1 MRHPSASKTRRVV
14 QWSSGA
20 CGAIAIGAIARRPD
34 LELIGLW
41 VHDPA
46 KVGRDAGE
54 LAGGKPIGLRATDD
68 AEALLALAPDCV
80 CYTAIGESRPDAC
93 IADLCRILASGS
105 NVVSTSVPG
114 LIYPAAYDPAI
125 VARLDAACQKGGSTL
140 YMSGIEPGFAAD
152 HLVAMLTTGSN
163 RIDRIRT
170 QELFSYSD
178 YPVAF
183 TMFEF
188 MGFGKPMDH
197 ICLLEQPGVQ
207 ASIWGPPIR
216 MVADVL
222 GVEIEAVRETYEKR
236 STPRRLEVAA
246 GSIEAGTV
254 GAVRFET
261 IGVVG
266 GRDAIIIE
274 HVNRMARDLA
284 PDWPNAERDG
294 VYRIEIEGE
303 PTLRCELAV
312 GTEKNFSDEGLV
324 VTTMRAVNAIPYV
337 CDAPPGV
344 ISAVDLPLT
353 VPYAAFD

>member
-1 MRHPSASKTRRVV
+1 M

-20 CGAIAIGAIARRPD
+20 CGKIAIGAIQRRPD

-41 VHDPA
+41 VHDSA
-46 KVGRDAGE
+46 KVGRDVGE
-54 LAGGKPIGLRATDD
+54 LAGGEPIGLCATDD
-68 AEALLALAPDCV
+68 IDALLALAPDCV

-93 IADLCRILASGS
+93 VAALCRILASGS

-114 LIYPAAYDPAI
+114 LIYPPAFDPAI
-125 VARLDAACQKGGSTL
+125 VTRLEAACRAGGATF
-140 YMSGIEPGFAAD
+140 YMTGIEPGFAAD

-163 RIDRIRT
+163 RIDSIRT

-197 ICLLEQPGVQ
+197 KCLLEQPGVQ
-207 ASIWGPPIR
+207 TSIWGPPIR

-222 GVEIEAVRETYEKR
+222 GVELEAIRETYHKR
-236 STPRRLEVAA
+236 PTPRRLEVAA
-246 GSIEAGTV
+246 GRIEADTV

-261 IGVVG
+261 IGVVN
-266 GRDAIIIE
+266 GRDAIVIE

-294 VYRIEIEGE
+294 VYRIEIEGD
-303 PTLRCELAV
+303 PRLRCELEV
-312 GTEKNFSDEGLV
+312 GTEKNFSDQGLV

>member
-1 MRHPSASKTRRVV
+1 M

-20 CGAIAIGAIARRPD
+20 CGSIAIGAIARRPD
-34 LELIGLW
+34 LDLIGLW

-54 LAGGKPIGLRATDD
+54 LAGGAPIGLRATDD
-68 AEALLALAPDCV
+68 GEALLALAPDCV
-80 CYTAIGESRPDAC
+80 CYTAIGESRPEAC
-93 IADLCRILASGS
+93 IDDLCRILASGS

-114 LIYPAAYDPAI
+114 LIYPPAYDPAI
-125 VARLDAACQKGGSTL
+125 VARLEAACRQGESSL

-163 RIDRIRT
+163 RIDHIRT

-188 MGFGKPMDH
+188 MGFGKPLDQV
-197 ICLLEQPGVQ
+197 CLLEQPGVQ
-207 ASIWGPPIR
+207 TSIWGPPIR

-222 GVEIEAVRETYEKR
+222 GVEIESIRETYQKR
-236 STPRRLEVAA
+236 ATPRRLEVAA
-246 GSIEAGTV
+246 GTIEAGTV

-261 IGVVG
+261 IGVVR
-266 GRDAIIIE
+266 GRDAIVIE

-284 PDWPNAERDG
+284 PDWPSAARDG
-294 VYRIEIEGE
+294 VYRIEIEGD
-303 PTLRCELAV
+303 PRLRCELAV
-312 GTEKNFSDEGLV
+312 GTETSFSDQGLV

-344 ISAVDLPLT
+344 LGAPDLPLT

>member
-46 KVGRDAGE
+46 KVGRDVGE
-54 LAGGKPIGLRATDD
+54 LAGGKPIGLRATHD

-80 CYTAIGESRPDAC
+80 CYTAIGESRPDEC
-93 IADLCRILASGS
+93 LADLCRILASGS

-197 ICLLEQPGVQ
+197 VCLLEQPGVQ
-207 ASIWGPPIR
+207 TSIWGPPIR
-216 MVADVL
+216 MVADTSWGSSSRPFERPTKSVRRFADSKSRR
-222 GVEIEAVRETYEKR
+222 VRSKREAWAPCASKR
-236 STPRRLEVAA
+236 SASSTDGTQSSSSTSIGWHAIWLPTGPMRSAT
-246 GSIEAGTV
+246 GSIG
-254 GAVRFET
+254 
-261 IGVVG
+261 
-266 GRDAIIIE
+266 
-274 HVNRMARDLA
+274 
-284 PDWPNAERDG
+284 
-294 VYRIEIEGE
+294 
-303 PTLRCELAV
+303 
-312 GTEKNFSDEGLV
+312 S
-324 VTTMRAVNAIPYV
+324 
-337 CDAPPGV
+337 
-344 ISAVDLPLT
+344 
-353 VPYAAFD
+353 

>member
-1 MRHPSASKTRRVV
+1 M

-20 CGAIAIGAIARRPD
+20 CGKIAIGAIRRRPD

-41 VHDPA
+41 VHDSA
-46 KVGRDAGE
+46 KVGRDVGE
-54 LAGGKPIGLRATDD
+54 LAGGEPIGLCASDD
-68 AEALLALAPDCV
+68 ADALLALAPDCV

-93 IADLCRILASGS
+93 IDDLCRILASGS

-114 LIYPAAYDPAI
+114 LIYPPAFDPAI
-125 VARLDAACQKGGSTL
+125 VARLEAACRKGGATF

-163 RIDRIRT
+163 RIDSIRT

-188 MGFGKPMDH
+188 MGFGKPVDH
-197 ICLLEQPGVQ
+197 ICLLEHPGVQ
-207 ASIWGPPIR
+207 TSIWGPPIR
-216 MVADVL
+216 MLADIL
-222 GVEIEAVRETYEKR
+222 EVELEAIRETYEKR
-236 STPRRLEVAA
+236 ATPRRLEVAA
-246 GSIEAGTV
+246 GRIEAGTV

-261 IGVVG
+261 IGVVH
-266 GRDAIIIE
+266 GRDAIVIE

-294 VYRIEIEGE
+294 VYRIEIEGD
-303 PTLRCELAV
+303 PRLRCELEV
-312 GTEKNFSDEGLV
+312 GTEKNFSDQGLV

-337 CDAPPGV
+337 CDAAPGV

>member
-1 MRHPSASKTRRVV
+1 M
-14 QWSSGA
+14 
-20 CGAIAIGAIARRPD
+20 
-34 LELIGLW
+34 
-41 VHDPA
+41 
-46 KVGRDAGE
+46 GRDVGE
-54 LAGGKPIGLRATDD
+54 LAGGKPIGLRATHD

-188 MGFGKPMDH
+188 MGFGNPMDH
-197 ICLLEQPGVQ
+197 VCLLEQPGVQ
-207 ASIWGPPIR
+207 TSIWGPPIR
-216 MVADVL
+216 MVADIL
-222 GVEIEAVRETYEKR
+222 GVELEAIRETYEKR
-236 STPRRLEVAA
+236 STLRRLEIAA
-246 GSIEAGTV
+246 GTIEAGSV

-261 IGVVG
+261 IGVVD
-266 GRDAIIIE
+266 GRDAIVIE

-294 VYRIEIEGE
+294 VYRIVIEGDPE
-303 PTLRCELAV
+303 LRCELAV
-312 GTEKNFSDEGLV
+312 GTEKNFSDQGLV